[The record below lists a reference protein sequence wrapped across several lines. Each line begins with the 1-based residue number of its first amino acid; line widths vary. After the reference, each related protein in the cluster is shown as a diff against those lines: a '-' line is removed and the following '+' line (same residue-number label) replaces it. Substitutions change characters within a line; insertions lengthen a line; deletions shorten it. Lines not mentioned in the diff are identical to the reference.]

1 MGDILPIL
9 MIIFAFQYLVIRR
22 PVPNLHQVLIGFV
35 FVLFGL
41 TLFLVGLEKALFPL
55 GELMAKQLIDP
66 LFISGGKS
74 TTASGH
80 WSDYLRVLAFGA
92 CLGLPFTHKLSF
104 SGPVSR

>member
-22 PVPNLHQVLIGFV
+22 PVPNLHQVLIGFI

-55 GELMAKQLIDP
+55 GELMANSLSIPSSSPGANRLQHPAIGVTTSGFWRLAPALACP
-66 LFISGGKS
+66 LPTNYPSAG
-74 TTASGH
+74 
-80 WSDYLRVLAFGA
+80 R
-92 CLGLPFTHKLSF
+92 
-104 SGPVSR
+104 